1 VDADRV
7 TSGRPP
13 AALIAACASGA
24 EARAARRAGFRA
36 AVVGIGASRG
46 VPAGRL
52 VSFGV
57 AGGLDGLEVGTV
69 IDATRIVAED
79 GSVLW
84 EGPGLGVAGA
94 RPGTILAIDRIA
106 DDPSERARLREQT
119 GADAVDL
126 ESGVLAAT
134 GRLEGCVRAV
144 SDTPNRTLGPLAEAV
159 TPTGRPRPAGLAKA
173 VAREPRA
180 TVRALS
186 DVRLALK
193 NLARTSVPASAFT
206 GGESA

>member
-1 VDADRV
+1 MDADRV
-7 TSGRPP
+7 
-13 AALIAACASGA
+13 AACATAA

-69 IDATRIVAED
+69 IDATRVVAED
-79 GSVLW
+79 GTVLW
-84 EGPGLGVAGA
+84 EGEGLGIAGA

-106 DDPSERARLREQT
+106 DDPAERERLRSAT
-119 GADAVDL
+119 GADAVDM
-126 ESGVLAAT
+126 ESGILAAT

-144 SDTPNRTLGPLAEAV
+144 SDTPARPLGPLAEAV
-159 TPTGRPRPAGLAKA
+159 TPSGRPRPTGLAKA
-173 VAREPRA
+173 LVREPAA
-180 TVRALS
+180 TVRALG
-186 DVRLALK
+186 DVRLALRR
-193 NLARTSVPASAFT
+193 L
-206 GGESA
+206 GELR